1 MNKVELLRLTLKNFK
16 GLKEL
21 AVDFGNV
28 TTISGENGTGK
39 TTVFDAFTWCLF
51 GKDSAG
57 RTDSGRGSF
66 TIKTVDATGRPIE
79 KLEHT
84 VTAVLSLNGSEVE
97 LTRSLVEDWVKPR
110 GKAEVEL
117 KGNTTHYY
125 VNGVEV
131 KAGQYQAKVTEL
143 IDEQL
148 FKLITSPA
156 YFPSLDWQ
164 AQRNILMTI
173 AGGVTFE
180 EVAAGREDFIAIVAK
195 LSGKDMAAY
204 KAEIAYRKGVVK
216 KEQDKCP
223 VEINAITSVTPQAPD
238 YAALET
244 EKATLSAKLED
255 VEKQI
260 IDIAE
265 TTRKNYQQ
273 AQERQRK
280 INELKTQQN
289 EVVFAARQKKQS
301 QGYEANAHRNEL
313 IVKLSAKQRE
323 SDNYDTIEA
332 REKADLERRIKE
344 NNEKIAGL
352 QQQRTAKLT
361 EWENRNA
368 EEYRASSEGLICPI
382 YRTLCSDASVLKTD
396 AEAKTKAKAA
406 FEQAKEAELTR
417 ITSEGKAINAQIKDA
432 EKYGAELTQQLTQ
445 HNDTAKQKKQE
456 YANEIAKLSAE
467 LERTPEVIISTD
479 VNPADLPEWQA
490 LEAQITAIPAPT
502 EDGTAANT
510 SELIAK
516 KNDLNTQINS
526 INAKLNLRV
535 VIENNEKKVAEI
547 KARERELAQQLADLE
562 KEEFTADA
570 LNKARMDEVERR
582 VNGLFQN
589 VRFRMYE
596 RQLNGGEVPTCVASV
611 NGVKYSDLNTAGKI
625 NAGLDIINTLGLYHG
640 ISAPVFIDNSESV
653 NNLFP
658 ITSQLIKLRVSTDKE
673 LSINQL

>member
-180 EVAAGREDFIAIVAK
+180 EVAAGREDFLAIVAK

-361 EWENRNA
+361 EWENKNA
-368 EEYRASSEGLICPI
+368 EEYSASSEGLICPI

-502 EDGTAANT
+502 VDGAAANT

-658 ITSQLIKLRVSTDKE
+658 ITSQLIRLRVSTDKE
-673 LSINQL
+673 LRINQL

>member
-265 TTRKNYQQ
+265 TTRKNYLQ

-332 REKADLERRIKE
+332 REKADLECRIKE
-344 NNEKIAGL
+344 NIEKIAGL

-361 EWENRNA
+361 EWENKNA

-417 ITSEGKAINAQIKDA
+417 ITSEGQAINAQIKDA

-502 EDGTAANT
+502 EEGTAANT

>member
-1 MNKVELLRLTLKNFK
+1 MCVGFVALTLLLLPC
-16 GLKEL
+16 G
-21 AVDFGNV
+21 
-28 TTISGENGTGK
+28 
-39 TTVFDAFTWCLF
+39 
-51 GKDSAG
+51 
-57 RTDSGRGSF
+57 
-66 TIKTVDATGRPIE
+66 
-79 KLEHT
+79 
-84 VTAVLSLNGSEVE
+84 
-97 LTRSLVEDWVKPR
+97 
-110 GKAEVEL
+110 
-117 KGNTTHYY
+117 
-125 VNGVEV
+125 
-131 KAGQYQAKVTEL
+131 
-143 IDEQL
+143 
-148 FKLITSPA
+148 
-156 YFPSLDWQ
+156 
-164 AQRNILMTI
+164 
-173 AGGVTFE
+173 
-180 EVAAGREDFIAIVAK
+180 
-195 LSGKDMAAY
+195 
-204 KAEIAYRKGVVK
+204 
-216 KEQDKCP
+216 
-223 VEINAITSVTPQAPD
+223 
-238 YAALET
+238 
-244 EKATLSAKLED
+244 
-255 VEKQI
+255 
-260 IDIAE
+260 
-265 TTRKNYQQ
+265 
-273 AQERQRK
+273 
-280 INELKTQQN
+280 
-289 EVVFAARQKKQS
+289 
-301 QGYEANAHRNEL
+301 
-313 IVKLSAKQRE
+313 E

-361 EWENRNA
+361 EWENKNA

-502 EDGTAANT
+502 EDGAAANT

>member
-180 EVAAGREDFIAIVAK
+180 EVAAGREDFLAIVAK

-361 EWENRNA
+361 EWENKNA

-417 ITSEGKAINAQIKDA
+417 ITSEGQAINAQIKDA

>member
-66 TIKTVDATGRPIE
+66 TIKTVDATGRSIE

-265 TTRKNYQQ
+265 TTRKNYLQ

-361 EWENRNA
+361 EWENKNA

-417 ITSEGKAINAQIKDA
+417 ITSEGQAINAQIKDA

>member
-66 TIKTVDATGRPIE
+66 TIKTVDAAGRPIE

-84 VTAVLSLNGSEVE
+84 VTVVLSLNGSEVE

-117 KGNTTHYY
+117 KGNSTHYY

-131 KAGQYQAKVTEL
+131 KAGQYQGKVTEL

-180 EVAAGREDFIAIVAK
+180 EVAAGREDFLAIVAK

-204 KAEIAYRKGVVK
+204 KAEIAYRKGAVK

-238 YAALET
+238 YVALET

-255 VEKQI
+255 VERQI
-260 IDIAE
+260 LDIAE
-265 TTRKNYQQ
+265 STRKNYRQ

-280 INELKTQQN
+280 INERKTQQIN
-289 EVVFAARQKKQS
+289 VVFAAKLEMQR

-313 IVKLSAKQRE
+313 IANLSAKQRE
-323 SDNYDTIEA
+323 LDNYDTIEA
-332 REKADLERRIKE
+332 REKADLERRIRE
-344 NNEKIAGL
+344 NDKKIAGL

-361 EWENRNA
+361 EWENKNA
-368 EEYRASSEGLICPI
+368 EEYRASGEGLVCPI

-396 AEAKTKAKAA
+396 AEAKAKAKAA
-406 FEQAKEAELTR
+406 FEQAKEAALTR
-417 ITSEGKAINAQIKDA
+417 IDGEGKAINVQIKDA
-432 EKYGAELTQQLTQ
+432 EKYGVELTQQLTQ
-445 HNDTAKQKKQE
+445 RNGTTKQKKLE
-456 YANEIAKLSAE
+456 YANEIKKLTAE
-467 LERTPEVIISTD
+467 LERTPAVIISTD

-490 LEAQITAIPAPT
+490 LEAQISAIPAQSEEGP
-502 EDGTAANT
+502 AANT
-510 SELIAK
+510 SELTAK
-516 KNDLNTQINS
+516 KNDLNTQINA
-526 INAKLNLRV
+526 INAKLNLRI

-547 KARERELAQQLADLE
+547 KAREKELAQQLADLE
-562 KEEFTADA
+562 KEEFTADE

-582 VNGLFQN
+582 VNGLFQK

-596 RQLNGGEVPTCVASV
+596 RQLNGGEVPTCVALV

-625 NAGLDIINTLGLYHG
+625 NAGLDIINTLCLFHG
-640 ISAPVFIDNSESV
+640 ISAPVFIDNAESV

>member
-1 MNKVELLRLTLKNFK
+1 M
-16 GLKEL
+16 
-21 AVDFGNV
+21 
-28 TTISGENGTGK
+28 
-39 TTVFDAFTWCLF
+39 
-51 GKDSAG
+51 
-57 RTDSGRGSF
+57 
-66 TIKTVDATGRPIE
+66 
-79 KLEHT
+79 
-84 VTAVLSLNGSEVE
+84 
-97 LTRSLVEDWVKPR
+97 
-110 GKAEVEL
+110 
-117 KGNTTHYY
+117 
-125 VNGVEV
+125 
-131 KAGQYQAKVTEL
+131 
-143 IDEQL
+143 
-148 FKLITSPA
+148 
-156 YFPSLDWQ
+156 
-164 AQRNILMTI
+164 
-173 AGGVTFE
+173 
-180 EVAAGREDFIAIVAK
+180 
-195 LSGKDMAAY
+195 
-204 KAEIAYRKGVVK
+204 
-216 KEQDKCP
+216 
-223 VEINAITSVTPQAPD
+223 
-238 YAALET
+238 
-244 EKATLSAKLED
+244 ED

-406 FEQAKEAELTR
+406 FEQAKEAELSR
-417 ITSEGKAINAQIKDA
+417 ITSAGKAINAQIKDA

-490 LEAQITAIPAPT
+490 LEAQIAAIPAPT